1 MRTLQPEYLSSYLT
15 AKKYPDRLPLRRPHA
30 TLLRMSAHASYEHL
44 RSRLYL
50 SLALNAVIIV
60 AEFIGGWILDSIG
73 LMSDAGHN
81 FVDQGALFLALYAHL
96 LTARPATEAKTFGYH
111 RAGIIAAFLNSFIL
125 LLTALGI
132 ALVGFKRLL
141 QPVPVDGGWVMAIA
155 ALSFVANL
163 SIALL
168 LQRGAKD
175 DLNIRSAFWHM
186 LGDAWVSL
194 GVVISGGAILLTG
207 WTVLDPLVSLLVVAA
222 IAKGAWPLFKESLDV
237 LLESTPPKIS
247 ASHVAATIEAIPG
260 VKNVHDLHIW
270 AVEPRLIMMTCHILV
285 DGDDSALTNNLL
297 HTIRAK
303 VSADFG
309 IKHMTIQMGTHCC
322 HHDEI
327 HCDLTSLAQQHQD
340 EGLVHGHH

>member
-1 MRTLQPEYLSSYLT
+1 
-15 AKKYPDRLPLRRPHA
+15 
-30 TLLRMSAHASYEHL
+30 MSTPALYEHL

-50 SLALNAVIIV
+50 ALALNAVIIV
-60 AEFIGGWILDSIG
+60 AEFIGGWVLDSIG

-96 LTARPATEAKTFGYH
+96 LTARPATENRTFGYH

-155 ALSFVANL
+155 ALSFAANL

-168 LQRGAKD
+168 LQHGAKD

-186 LGDAWVSL
+186 LVDAWVSL

-207 WTVLDPLVSLLVVAA
+207 WTVLDPLISLLVVVA

-247 ASHVAATIEAIPG
+247 ASHVAVTIEAIPG

-285 DGDDSALTNNLL
+285 DGGDSALTNHLL

-309 IKHMTIQMGTHCC
+309 IKHLTVQMGTDCC
-322 HHDEI
+322 RTDEI
-327 HCDLTSLAQQHQD
+327 HCDLTTLAKQHQD
-340 EGLVHGHH
+340 KGFVHVHH

>member
-1 MRTLQPEYLSSYLT
+1 MTSL
-15 AKKYPDRLPLRRPHA
+15 
-30 TLLRMSAHASYEHL
+30 ASYEHL

-50 SLALNAVIIV
+50 ALALNAAIIV
-60 AEFIGGWILDSIG
+60 AEFIGGWMLDSIG

-81 FVDQGALFLALYAHL
+81 FVDQGSLFLALYAHI
-96 LTARPATEAKTFGYH
+96 LTRRPASETRTFGYH
-111 RAGIIAAFLNSFIL
+111 RAGVIAAFLNSFIL

-132 ALVGFKRLL
+132 AFVGLKRLL
-141 QPVPVDGGWVMAIA
+141 QPVPVDGGWIMIIA
-155 ALSFVANL
+155 AVSFAANL

-168 LQRGAKD
+168 LQHGAKD

-194 GVVISGGAILLTG
+194 GVVLSGGAILLTG
-207 WTVLDPLVSLLVVAA
+207 WTVLDPLISLLVVGA
-222 IAKGAWPLFKESLDV
+222 ILYGAWPLFKESLDV

-247 ASHVAATIEAIPG
+247 ASHVAATIEAISG

-285 DGDDSALTNNLL
+285 DGDDSALTNDLL
-297 HTIRAK
+297 HVIRAR
-303 VSADFG
+303 VSTDFG

-322 HHDEI
+322 HQEEI
-327 HCDLTSLAQQHQD
+327 HCDLTTSAQQRQD
-340 EGLVHGHH
+340 EELEHAHH